1 MMRAFDPAS
10 KLDELHEACERIS
23 ANLVDLEIDSGRQ
36 LLDASTLEGRSAARW
51 AESSAALTELWREH
65 GLLQELLR
73 AADELRGMRHADDLG
88 ELLGGPS
95 IGLAVADVPI
105 AERQLLGSSQ
115 VEERCTADQLL
126 VRMSAAFDQVRATIV
141 EIGGAWDQL
150 LPKLDVARRAAAE
163 AGRLAEELDEPDQGR
178 LDGAVRTLGGLTTA
192 VTADPLS
199 ASAAE
204 IEQLCTSLRE
214 IVSELEAALELKRGL
229 QSRLLQAREQLNSL
243 ETAIGECASA
253 REELARKISNVTAAA
268 DPGPHAQLGPELEA
282 IGAAAGR
289 REWREAARAL
299 DAWTAQVA
307 SFEVQATR
315 AREAN
320 RAPIEAR
327 NQFRA
332 LLDAYR
338 VKAARLGR
346 VEDPQLTA
354 IFEQAQGVLYSAPTD
369 LAQAAQLVR
378 AYQQALGAPPAAA
391 GDEAEVKG

>member
-1 MMRAFDPAS
+1 MTRAFDPAG
-10 KLDELHEACERIS
+10 KLDDLHEACERIS
-23 ANLVDLEIDSGRQ
+23 ANLVDFEIDSGRQ

-51 AESSAALTELWREH
+51 ADASAALTELWREQ

-73 AADELRGMRHADDLG
+73 AADELRGARHADDLA

-115 VEERCTADQLL
+115 VEERCTPDQLL
-126 VRMSAAFDQVRATIV
+126 HRMSAAFDQVRATIAQ
-141 EIGGAWDQL
+141 IGGAWDSL
-150 LPKLDVARRAAAE
+150 LPKLQIARRAAAE
-163 AGRLAEELDEPDQGR
+163 AGRLAEELDETDP
-178 LDGAVRTLGGLTTA
+178 GGLVEAIGTLDQLAAT

-204 IEQLCTSLRE
+204 IERLSTSLRE
-214 IVSELEAALELKRGL
+214 IVSELERAVELKHGFER
-229 QSRLLQAREQLNSL
+229 RLLEAREQLNAL
-243 ETAIGECASA
+243 ETTLGECASA
-253 REELARKISNVTAAA
+253 REELTRKISNVTAAP
-268 DPGPHAQLGPELEA
+268 DPGSLGPLGPELDV
-282 IGAAAGR
+282 IGASAGR

-299 DAWTAQVA
+299 DAWTVRVNSLAA
-307 SFEVQATR
+307 AATR

-320 RAPIEAR
+320 RAPIDAR

-346 VEDPQLTA
+346 VEDPQVVA
-354 IFEQAQGVLYSAPTD
+354 IFGQAREVLYTAPTD
-369 LAQAAQLVR
+369 LAQAAELLR
-378 AYQQALGAPPAAA
+378 AYQQALGAPAVAV
-391 GDEAEVKG
+391 DEAEVRR